1 MNYIF
6 GDFLAQRFKRERERE
21 RGFLKLIFFK
31 LGRLDEATRQ
41 IMCKGDFMQLEP
53 TWRHT

>member
-1 MNYIF
+1 VNYIF
-6 GDFLAQRFKRERERE
+6 GVFLAQRFKRERE